1 MNSFALVKYLNVDE
15 LIDVHDDSWSV
26 TNQKDDHDAN
36 QNYAGSDILTRNT
49 IRSDSSSEIR
59 FLLTVSCTFHF
70 RSNRK
75 LFNRM
80 CTHQTNIKRNGKITD
95 FDATW
100 AG

>member
-49 IRSDSSSEIR
+49 IRSDGSSEIR
-59 FLLTVSCTFHF
+59 FLLTVSCTYYILEVIENYLIPGFLDNLGNDSKVHEQ
-70 RSNRK
+70 
-75 LFNRM
+75 
-80 CTHQTNIKRNGKITD
+80 H
-95 FDATW
+95 
-100 AG
+100 